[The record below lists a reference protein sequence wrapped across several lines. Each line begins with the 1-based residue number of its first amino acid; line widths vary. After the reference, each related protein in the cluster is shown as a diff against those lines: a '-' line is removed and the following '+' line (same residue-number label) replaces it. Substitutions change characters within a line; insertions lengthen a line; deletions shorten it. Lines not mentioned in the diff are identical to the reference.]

1 MLVWLWIW
9 AGLVTG
15 ECEVLLGSLQAQPRL
30 LWSSLQSPPSSHP
43 GDTDREDD
51 ESLDDHDNT
60 PAPGLP
66 PANIGTIFQS
76 LLIKIIWKVSLQRT
90 ADCRQTKLYRS
101 ISGQTDNEEEIEML
115 ISWDQSD
122 HLSRVIEK
130 HQIANTLST
139 SVLF

>member
-1 MLVWLWIW
+1 MIVNMSR
-9 AGLVTG
+9 AGDWCVR
-15 ECEVLLGSLQAQPRL
+15 GSA
-30 LWSSLQSPPSSHP
+30 WFTAGSASASLQSPPSSHP
-43 GDTDREDD
+43 GDTDRDDD

-115 ISWDQSD
+115 IS
-122 HLSRVIEK
+122 
-130 HQIANTLST
+130 
-139 SVLF
+139 